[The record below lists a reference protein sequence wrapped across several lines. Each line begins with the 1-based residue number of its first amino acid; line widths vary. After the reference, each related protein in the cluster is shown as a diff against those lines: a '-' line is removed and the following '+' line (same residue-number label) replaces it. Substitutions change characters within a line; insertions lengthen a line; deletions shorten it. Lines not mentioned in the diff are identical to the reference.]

1 MNQPMAV
8 QQAFW
13 NEWNASTREQRL
25 SDISID
31 QREVIVRWLSD
42 IGRADLK
49 IIEVG
54 CGAGW
59 LCPTLEQ
66 FGKVT
71 ATDLSDEVLARAQQ
85 RMPDVEFVAGDF
97 MALDFPE
104 GVFDVVVNIEVLSH
118 VADKD
123 AYIAKITRLLKPGGL
138 MMMATQNR
146 PVLEKHNDVHPAK
159 PGQLRQ
165 WVDRT
170 ELNDLLGRHLTV
182 REISTI
188 TPSASKGLMR
198 LVAGRVAKKVMR
210 TIAGKGPER
219 MLAKTGFG
227 WTLMALAQKSD
238 A

>member
-1 MNQPMAV
+1 
-8 QQAFW
+8 
-13 NEWNASTREQRL
+13 
-25 SDISID
+25 
-31 QREVIVRWLSD
+31 
-42 IGRADLK
+42 
-49 IIEVG
+49 
-54 CGAGW
+54 
-59 LCPTLEQ
+59 
-66 FGKVT
+66 
-71 ATDLSDEVLARAQQ
+71 
-85 RMPDVEFVAGDF
+85 VAGDF

-170 ELNDLLGRHLTV
+170 ELNALLNRRLKV

-210 TIAGKGPER
+210 TIAGRGPER